1 MNKSMRWY
9 SGLDWKW
16 GDQDGGAG
24 SIGTVYRAMD
34 NATVYVCLFIYKY
47 QLFFYLKYK
56 ND

>member
-1 MNKSMRWY
+1 MNKSMHWY

-47 QLFFYLKYK
+47 HPFYLKYK